1 AAVSLTGSVAA
12 GRSVATTA
20 GSVLKKCVL
29 ELGGSD
35 PYLLLAGGGVVGAA
49 RGAATARMV
58 NGGQS
63 CIAGK
68 RFIVVRSVLEPFE
81 KAMVDAMRAYE
92 MGDPRQEGTKLGPM
106 QSIKARDE
114 IHRQVSESARKGA

>member
-1 AAVSLTGSVAA
+1 MPA
-12 GRSVATTA
+12 GRSVATAA

-35 PYLLLAGGGVVGAA
+35 AYVVLEDAEIEPAA
-49 RGAATARMV
+49 KIAATARMV

-68 RFIVVRSVLEPFE
+68 RFIVVRSILEPFT
-81 KAMVDAMRAYE
+81 KALVEEMRRYE
-92 MGDPRQEGTKLGPM
+92 MGDPMKDGTRLGPM
-106 QSIKARDE
+106 QSVKARDQ
-114 IHRQVSESARKGA
+114 IHRQVTDSVAKGAKLLLGGK